1 MPRNVVLV
9 TTAFPSASVT
19 EEAFIT
25 PEIEDLSKR
34 FDRVIIVPLLN
45 NGSIKEIAYPCVT
58 VDWSVADSLST
69 RYKLLKLPYL
79 FKPRVMRNYPE
90 IIKTAGGV
98 RRFISRALYCMNVEV
113 MRCKLKKIMR
123 RHSLSAVAT
132 LFYTFWFDFTTIA
145 LAQMGET
152 APLHIVS
159 RAHGYDIYDHLA
171 TNRPPHLRQRA
182 LNRMTRLYPASRNG
196 ELSLRHSYPGND
208 DKISMRILGSVKRD
222 INFRTPCHSCGSG
235 QVTFLS
241 VARVSPEKGVRRN
254 LDFVIKYSQIH
265 PEQSVKW
272 IHVGDGPEMHIL
284 KAESK
289 SDSVPANL
297 TIELRGAMP
306 NDDVHRIYESESID
320 WVILFSDTEG
330 GCPISLS
337 EAISYSV
344 PVIANAVGGVPEI
357 VTPDTGITVKPGTDP
372 KEIVAAV
379 DGIMEDEQKFRKL
392 KDTAFIRW
400 KDRFCA
406 KKLREDF
413 VAEISGFINPEKS
426 DS

>member
-19 EEAFIT
+19 EEAFVT
-25 PEIEDLSKR
+25 PELEALSTK

-45 NGSIKEIAYPCVT
+45 NGSTKEITYPGIT

-69 RYKLLKLPYL
+69 RCKPLKLPYL

-90 IIKTAGGV
+90 IAKTAGGV
-98 RRFISRALYCMNVEV
+98 RRFISRALYCMNVEAIRV
-113 MRCKLKKIMR
+113 KLKRIIR
-123 RHSLSAVAT
+123 RHGLSADSTV
-132 LFYTFWFDFTTIA
+132 FYTFWFDFPTVA
-145 LAQMGET
+145 LARIAEKE
-152 APLHIVS
+152 PIHIVS
-159 RAHGYDIYDHLA
+159 RAHGYDIYDNRA
-171 TNRPPHLRQRA
+171 PNRPPHLRQRA
-182 LNRMTRLYPASRNG
+182 LSRMTRLYPVSREG
-196 ELSLRHSYPGND
+196 ERYLSHAYPGND
-208 DKISMRILGSVKRD
+208 DKISMRRLGSVKPD
-222 INFRTPCHSCGSG
+222 IQSLTPCHSPGSG
-235 QVTFLS
+235 MMTFFS
-241 VARVSPEKGVRRN
+241 VARVSPEKGVMRN
-254 LDFVIKYSQIH
+254 LDFVIEYSRIH

-272 IHVGDGPEMHIL
+272 IHVGDGPEMPLL
-284 KAESK
+284 KVGSK
-289 SDSVPANL
+289 KDVIPSNL

-306 NDDVHRIYESESID
+306 NDEVHRIYTTETID
-320 WVILFSDTEG
+320 WIILFSDSE

-379 DGIMEDEQKFRKL
+379 DGIMEDGQKFRKL
-392 KDTAFIRW
+392 KETAFIRW

-406 KKLREDF
+406 KKLREVF
-413 VAEISGFINPEKS
+413 VAEISGFINSEKS
-426 DS
+426 DL